1 MNLEND
7 ILDLTI
13 FGENNSISSFNDNLL
28 ITSTYKNQD
37 LDSKNDNL
45 GNYLAEKVINA
56 NKAQIN
62 EINSDI
68 KSNVKPNDDENI
80 NKKNKNLFNV
90 YKKKEHTKYNRDNLK
105 DKIIRCF
112 LNNIIFL
119 VNYEITKIK
128 NLNNSFFNNKFIEK
142 ITSISIFFQKIKIEE
157 LFKLKTKNIF
167 YTDEILKIFKLNKKE
182 LTEKYK
188 QKKKENN
195 KNNKIIIKKIEEEKE
210 NIQNIKNEIIK
221 KSILNLSEIMDK
233 TLYEMYIF
241 YLTNDNHFE
250 GFKTIIDDKI
260 KLEKEG
266 ENEKY
271 LGSSDDVAKS
281 LINNIDEKL
290 DDKIQFEKEG
300 KNEKYLGSSCNLIK
314 AY

>member
-37 LDSKNDNL
+37 LDLKNDNL

-90 YKKKEHTKYNRDNLK
+90 YRKKEHTKYNRDNLK

-157 LFKLKTKNIF
+157 IFKLKTKNIF

-271 LGSSDDVAKS
+271 LGNSDDVAKS

-290 DDKIQFEKEG
+290 DDKIKFEKEG
-300 KNEKYLGSSCNLIK
+300 KNEKYLGSPCHMIK

>member
-90 YKKKEHTKYNRDNLK
+90 YRKKEHTKYNRDNLK

-271 LGSSDDVAKS
+271 LGNSDDVAKS

-290 DDKIQFEKEG
+290 DDKINLKKKEKM
-300 KNEKYLGSSCNLIK
+300 KNI
-314 AY
+314 

>member
-290 DDKIQFEKEG
+290 YDKIQFEKEG

>member
-90 YKKKEHTKYNRDNLK
+90 YRKKEHTKYNRDNLK

-271 LGSSDDVAKS
+271 LGNSDDVAKS

>member
-1 MNLEND
+1 MDMNLEND

-90 YKKKEHTKYNRDNLK
+90 YRKKEHTKYNRDNLK

-128 NLNNSFFNNKFIEK
+128 NLNNSFFNNKLIEK

-271 LGSSDDVAKS
+271 LGNSCDVAKS

-290 DDKIQFEKEG
+290 DDKINLKKKEKM
-300 KNEKYLGSSCNLIK
+300 KSI
-314 AY
+314 